1 MSVCVA
7 PDAIPFNSLIPILK
21 LESRCSAAAQ
31 SCRLGERACPHDCR
45 WLTARPSI
53 PPFRPADLSLAASSD
68 VHATHIE
75 RAPSR
80 QGGLTSCDSAN
91 DRAAPRFRRSEE
103 HTSELQSL
111 MRISYAVF
119 CLKKKKK
126 HTKLTD

>member
-45 WLTARPSI
+45 WLTKRPSI
-53 PPFRPADLSLAASSD
+53 PPFRPADLSLAASSHL
-68 VHATHIE
+68 HATHLA

-80 QGGLTSCDSAN
+80 QGGLLSCDSPN
-91 DRAAPRFRRSEE
+91 DTSAPLFRFS
-103 HTSELQSL
+103 SL
-111 MRISYAVF
+111 SATVPF
-119 CLKKKKK
+119 HKPSTHLPAPP
-126 HTKLTD
+126 HH